1 MAYLKKQKNR
11 VGVIYYYSQV
21 KKTRDWGIKPLTISL
36 KTSDYQE
43 AMLRH
48 QEVEDK
54 EKALR
59 QGMTFTWSWEDDRG
73 RVRIKKQTIQLLVD
87 KWLTIKGSNVR
98 QSSVDRY
105 RVSLNA
111 FTDIVGKTCPM
122 SAINT
127 STIEGFKKARL
138 ESHSPNGINIDL
150 RGIKC
155 FLLWCREEGY
165 IKSMPKIKQL
175 KIDKSKPKVIKDSD
189 WDLIMQSNVS
199 DEWKDIFRLYRDIGA
214 RRNEVVFGRVEGSF
228 LIVDAQNSK
237 SGLEKEIQLTQMQLC
252 VVYSIHNQRDKYIA
266 EGKNI
271 TNYVNHF
278 TKVFKK
284 VCEKLGLDY
293 NFHCLRHTFA
303 VRRYYSTKDI
313 YLVSK
318 ELGHTSVLTTEKY
331 AQFNP
336 NRLAEWFPSLT
347 KEPKLRVLETQKV
360 ETHRIKDIPNRGEIQ
375 GLARDF

>member
-1 MAYLKKQKNR
+1 MAYLKGNKNR
-11 VGVIYYYSQV
+11 TGKTYYMSRISMYSEGQ
-21 KKTRDWGIKPLTISL
+21 KDITIPL
-36 KTSDYQE
+36 KTTNYKI
-43 AMLRH
+43 AMQRH

-54 EKALR
+54 EKAIK
-59 QGMTFTWSWEDDRG
+59 QGMSFTWSWEEERG
-73 RVRIKKQTIQLLVD
+73 RTRVIKLTIQMLID

-98 QSSVDRY
+98 KSSVDRY
-105 RVSLNA
+105 RISLNA
-111 FTDIVGKTCPM
+111 FTELVGRSCPL

-127 STIEGFKKARL
+127 RTIERFKKIRL
-138 ESHSPNGINIDL
+138 VNHSPNGINIDL

-165 IKSMPKIKQL
+165 IKEMPKIKQL

-189 WDLIMQSNVS
+189 WDLIMDSNVS

-214 RRNEVVFGRVEGSF
+214 RRNEVVFGRVEGTF
-228 LIVDAQNSK
+228 LIVDAENSK
-237 SGLEKEIQLTQMQLC
+237 SGLEKEIQLTHKQQC
-252 VVYSIHNQRDKYIA
+252 VVLDIHNKRDEYINS
-266 EGKNI
+266 GKNI
-271 TNYVNHF
+271 TNYVNTF

-284 VCEKLGLDY
+284 VCDDVGLDY

-303 VRRYYSTKDI
+303 VRRYYETKDI

-336 NRLAEWFPSLT
+336 NRLAEWFPSLL
-347 KEPKLRVLETQKV
+347 KEPKLRVLD
-360 ETHRIKDIPNRGEIQ
+360 THIRDTHTLKGTDYRGVGQ

>member
-1 MAYLKKQKNR
+1 MAYLKSRKNK
-11 VGVIYYYSQV
+11 VGKTYYATQIHNPLW
-21 KKTRDWGIKPLTISL
+21 TKPYLTISL
-36 KTSDYQE
+36 GTSDYKV
-43 AMLRH
+43 AMQRH
-48 QEVEDK
+48 QEIEDK
-54 EKALR
+54 ENAIK
-59 QGMTFTWSWEDDRG
+59 QGMSFTWSWKEERG
-73 RVRIKKQTIQLLVD
+73 RTRIKKETIQTLID

-98 QSSVDRY
+98 KSSVDRY
-105 RVSLNA
+105 RISLNA

-127 STIEGFKKARL
+127 STIEDFKKVRL
-138 ESHSPNGINIDL
+138 ENHSPNGINIDL

-165 IKSMPKIKQL
+165 IKLMPKIKQL

-189 WDLIMQSNVS
+189 WDLIMDSNVS

-214 RRNEVVFGRVEGSF
+214 RRNEVIFGRVEGTF

-237 SGLEKEIQLTQMQLC
+237 SGLEKEIQLTHKQIC
-252 VVYSIHNQRDKYIA
+252 VVLDIQNNRDEYINS
-266 EGKNI
+266 GKNI
-271 TNYVNHF
+271 TNYVNTF

-284 VCEKLGLDY
+284 VCDRLGLDY

-303 VRRYYSTKDI
+303 VRRYYETKDI

-336 NRLAEWFPSLT
+336 NRLEQWFPSLV
-347 KEPKLRVLETQKV
+347 KKPMKLVDLDTPNIDTPTTQG
-360 ETHRIKDIPNRGEIQ
+360 TDYRGVGQ

>member
-1 MAYLKKQKNR
+1 MAYLKKAKSRN
-11 VGVIYYYSQV
+11 GKIYYISQV
-21 KKTRDWGIKPLTISL
+21 KSTKWSKPKNIPL
-36 KTSDYQE
+36 KTTTYKE
-43 AMLRH
+43 AVERH
-48 QEVEDK
+48 QIVEER
-54 EKALR
+54 EKAIKE
-59 QGMTFTWSWEDDRG
+59 GVVFNWEEFGGSRI
-73 RVRIKKQTIQLLVD
+73 RVKKQTIQMLID
-87 KWLTIKGSNVR
+87 EWLTIKGSNIR

-122 SAINT
+122 NTINT

-165 IKSMPKIKQL
+165 IKLMPKIKQL
-175 KIDKSKPKVIKDSD
+175 KIDKSKPKVIKDSE
-189 WDLIMQSNVS
+189 WELIMQSNIS
-199 DEWKDIFRLYRDIGA
+199 DEWKDIFKLYRDIGA
-214 RRNEVVFGRVEGSF
+214 RRNEVVFGRIEGSF
-228 LIVDAQNSK
+228 LIVDAENSK
-237 SGLEKEIQLTQMQLC
+237 SGLEKEIQLTHKQQG

-271 TNYVNHF
+271 TNYVNTF
-278 TKVFKK
+278 TKGFKK
-284 VCEKLGLDY
+284 VCDKLGLDY

-303 VRRYYSTKDI
+303 VRRYFETKDI

-336 NRLAEWFPSLT
+336 NRLEQWFPTLV
-347 KEPKLRVLETQKV
+347 KKPMKLVGLEARKV
-360 ETHRIKDIPNRGEIQ
+360 EAHSLNTINSPR
-375 GLARDF
+375 

>member
-1 MAYLKKQKNR
+1 
-11 VGVIYYYSQV
+11 
-21 KKTRDWGIKPLTISL
+21 
-36 KTSDYQE
+36 
-43 AMLRH
+43 
-48 QEVEDK
+48 
-54 EKALR
+54 
-59 QGMTFTWSWEDDRG
+59 
-73 RVRIKKQTIQLLVD
+73 
-87 KWLTIKGSNVR
+87 
-98 QSSVDRY
+98 
-105 RVSLNA
+105 
-111 FTDIVGKTCPM
+111 M
-122 SAINT
+122 SIINT
-127 STIEGFKKARL
+127 STIERFKKIRL
-138 ESHSPNGINIDL
+138 ENHSPNGINIDL

-165 IKSMPKIKQL
+165 IKAMPKIKQL
-175 KIDKSKPKVIKDSD
+175 KVDKSKPKVIKDSD
-189 WDLIMQSNVS
+189 WDLIMQSDVS

-228 LIVDAQNSK
+228 LIVDAENSK